1 MGEIRERITKRW
13 RGRGADSLYVTKDAA
28 LRQEWDA
35 GNLIPAGVTAAA
47 KALAALRKPRNMVRG
62 DSEYYKKLRAM
73 RGKK

>member
-35 GNLIPAGVTAAA
+35 GNLIPADEVPDGCPYPHRRTG
-47 KALAALRKPRNMVRG
+47 RKEKG
-62 DSEYYKKLRAM
+62 DA
-73 RGKK
+73 